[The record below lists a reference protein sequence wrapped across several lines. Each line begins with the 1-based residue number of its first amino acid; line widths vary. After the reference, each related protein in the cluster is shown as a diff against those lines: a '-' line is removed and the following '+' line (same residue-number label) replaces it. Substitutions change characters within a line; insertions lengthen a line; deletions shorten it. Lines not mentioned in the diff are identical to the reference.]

1 MQVHTHLKWRQL
13 LICLMLLDSVEIGE
27 GERDLKVLKWGLKRG
42 GRCGSSSRAITVKNV
57 FVF

>member
-13 LICLMLLDSVEIGE
+13 LICLMLLDSVGLGE
-27 GERDLKVLKWGLKRG
+27 GGCDLKVLKWGLKRG
-42 GRCGSSSRAITVKNV
+42 GRCGSSNQAIIVKNV